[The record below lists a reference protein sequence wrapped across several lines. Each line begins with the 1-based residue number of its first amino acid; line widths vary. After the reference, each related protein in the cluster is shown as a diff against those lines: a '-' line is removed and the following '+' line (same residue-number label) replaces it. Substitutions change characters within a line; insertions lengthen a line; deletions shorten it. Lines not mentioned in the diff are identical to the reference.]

1 MEIIPLINIKN
12 RKIVKFNNQDFINI
26 NDYLNE
32 YQNKPIYFLDHDGIN
47 KNKPNLCLIQKLS
60 KKYEL
65 WVDQGPNV
73 LGDIVDSIIAGA
85 ENITIRSNLIDL
97 IDLKNIKDIIENKIF
112 LNIDFIN
119 KYKLYNFDNKNIF
132 DGYILFLN
140 NKIFDEFK
148 LVEQMKNFVNNNNS
162 YAYIHNKNDIKFLNK
177 YNFKG
182 YLVDIEYF
190 EEFKIGI

>member
-97 IDLKNIKDIIENKIF
+97 IDLKNIKDIIEKKIF

-119 KYKLYNFDNKNIF
+119 KYKLYNFD
-132 DGYILFLN
+132 N